1 MSRPHHVS
9 SPTNPRAQ
17 DPAPAAG
24 PSRQR
29 GRINSLPGPALA
41 LVVVLVAALVLYGI
55 DWLARI
61 GAQSVLAGVVQQE
74 TATTD
79 RPAVGIGG
87 PFFLPQVVRGRYDEV
102 SVDVVNFAAEPLRIS
117 SLHAELFDV
126 HVPLHDVLVGS
137 ANTVIVDRATE
148 EISLTYDNLN
158 HYLQGTDR
166 KVTVA
171 PSDSGDVQ
179 LTGTF
184 DVLGQTVTASA
195 VAAISADQ
203 GALAVTPIKLNTD
216 TALDQAAESLLGRGL
231 TFLIPLDPLPF
242 GQQITNVRW
251 DGDGITVALEGQN
264 IVLAP

>member
-1 MSRPHHVS
+1 MT
-9 SPTNPRAQ
+9 SPTNPPGK
-17 DPAPAAG
+17 DSPSAAG
-24 PSRQR
+24 SPRRR
-29 GRINSLPGPALA
+29 GRINSLPGPLLA
-41 LVVVLVAALVLYGI
+41 LVVILVAALVLYGI

-61 GAQSVLAGVVQQE
+61 GAQSLLAGVVKQE
-74 TATTD
+74 TGTSE

-117 SLHAELFDV
+117 SVHAELFGV

-137 ANTVIVDRATE
+137 TNTVIVDRTTE
-148 EISLTYDNLN
+148 KISLTYDDLN

-171 PSDSGDVQ
+171 PSDSGDVR

-195 VAAISADQ
+195 DAAISANQ
-203 GALAVTPIKLNTD
+203 GALAVTPIKLITD
-216 TALDQAAESLLGRGL
+216 TALDQAAERLLGTGL
-231 TFLIPLDPLPF
+231 TFLVPLDPLPF
-242 GQQITNVRW
+242 GQQVTDVRW
-251 DGDGITVALEGQN
+251 DGAGITVALQGQN